1 MVAPSTGL
9 GCVVGPPRCRA
20 TGALAAGCWEPANAG
35 EHGSSPEVQ
44 GPCPRCTCPL
54 LLDHMGGVGPGED
67 WLGCRG
73 CTLRAST
80 CRLLPHPKLSYGCLT
95 AIVAASVP
103 PLAGCSLR
111 RVLASDRCIERR
123 LQVLRVLGRASRVA
137 LQGGLVGIMSPLTG
151 FAFVTSMR
159 QCAHPFE
166 VFVAWV
172 IPSRLNDII
181 VLITVFVN
189 KISFKLQDSLVGW
202 VVVTDIGKIKF
213 HDGLPDGTNQ
223 FCKIS

>member
-1 MVAPSTGL
+1 MFLEALVVAPSTGL

-20 TGALAAGCWEPANAG
+20 TGALAAGCWEPANGGTAALQKCRG
-35 EHGSSPEVQ
+35 HA
-44 GPCPRCTCPL
+44 
-54 LLDHMGGVGPGED
+54 LDALAPFSRTTWGCVGPGED

-80 CRLLPHPKLSYGCLT
+80 CRLLPHPELSYGCLT

-181 VLITVFVN
+181 VLKTVFVN
-189 KISFKLQDSLVGW
+189 KISFKLQHSLVG
-202 VVVTDIGKIKF
+202 
-213 HDGLPDGTNQ
+213 
-223 FCKIS
+223 

>member
-1 MVAPSTGL
+1 MHLPPSP
-9 GCVVGPPRCRA
+9 GPHGRC
-20 TGALAAGCWEPANAG
+20 
-35 EHGSSPEVQ
+35 
-44 GPCPRCTCPL
+44 
-54 LLDHMGGVGPGED
+54 VGPGED

-80 CRLLPHPKLSYGCLT
+80 CRLLPHPELSYGCLT